1 MRRLNGKK
9 LLLNYWLLNQ
19 LGAERTTSSQEL
31 PSATPKHVQTCMHV
45 QNSFSLSLLLACLH
59 GVSGRGRDP
68 QPSHGS
74 ATPVVLVR
82 SWSLPLS
89 LSLSFARAMVQGF
102 DPPHRARS
110 LSLSVSLSPGHEGRS
125 GPASIMPTQRVVGH
139 KGSEHQACDITGTER

>member
-102 DPPHRARS
+102 DPPHRALVRPRYMAAHGSECNVS
-110 LSLSVSLSPGHEGRS
+110 LSLSLSLARS
-125 GPASIMPTQRVVGH
+125 
-139 KGSEHQACDITGTER
+139 